1 MRIVVI
7 TGMSGAGK
15 STALKAMEDIG
26 YFCVDNLPFAVL
38 PKFLE
43 LTRSSQQ
50 EVSKIA
56 LMIDVRSKDLKESHF
71 SDLKLRASQGDEV
84 EIVFLEA
91 SDEIILRRF
100 QMTRRRHPWPGN
112 LSVTEAVQQERRLFA
127 PLKKFADL
135 VLDTSDIHVHQLRGL
150 IQERFSK
157 VPGKSLELQVALYSF
172 GYSFGIPPDA
182 DLVIDVRFLPNPFFI
197 EGLKDHTGDSPQ
209 VVEYLLTQEK
219 TLSFLKKFYDLL
231 DYLIPLYKDE
241 GKSYF
246 TIAIGCT
253 GGRHRSVMIANQI
266 GDYLL
271 KKDIPVQMKHRDIS
285 K

>member
-15 STALKAMEDIG
+15 STALKALEDIG
-26 YFCVDNLPFAVL
+26 YFCVDNLPFAIL

-43 LTRSSQQ
+43 LTKSSQQ

-56 LMIDVRSKDLKESHF
+56 LMIDVRSRDLKENHF
-71 SDLKLRASQGDEV
+71 ADLKLRAAQGDEIEV
-84 EIVFLEA
+84 VFLEA
-91 SDEIILRRF
+91 SDEVILRRF
-100 QMTRRRHPWPGN
+100 QTTKRRHPWPGN
-112 LSVTEAVQQERRLFA
+112 LSITEAIREERKLFG

-135 VLDTSDIHVHQLRGL
+135 ALDTSDIHVHQLRGMV
-150 IQERFSK
+150 QERFTK
-157 VPGKSLELQVALYSF
+157 VAEESNELQVALYSF

-197 EGLKDHTGDSPQ
+197 EGLKEHTGESPQ
-209 VVEYLLTQEK
+209 VIEYLLAQDK
-219 TLSFLKKFYDLL
+219 TISFLKKFYDLL
-231 DYLIPLYKDE
+231 DYLIPLYKSE
-241 GKSYF
+241 GKSYL

-253 GGRHRSVMIANQI
+253 GGRHRSVMIANQLS
-266 GDYLL
+266 DYLL
-271 KKDIPVQMKHRDIS
+271 KKSLPLQIRHRDIS

>member
-15 STALKAMEDIG
+15 STALKALEDIG
-26 YFCVDNLPFAVL
+26 YFCVDNLPFAIL

-43 LTRSSQQ
+43 LTKSSQQ

-56 LMIDVRSKDLKESHF
+56 LMIDVRSRDLKENHF
-71 SDLKLRASQGDEV
+71 SDLKSRATQGDEI

-91 SDEIILRRF
+91 SDEVILRRF
-100 QMTRRRHPWPGN
+100 QATRRRHPWPGN
-112 LSVTEAVQQERRLFA
+112 LSITEAIREERKLFG
-127 PLKKFADL
+127 PLKRFADL
-135 VLDTSDIHVHQLRGL
+135 ALDTSDIHVHQLRGM

-157 VPGKSLELQVALYSF
+157 AAEKWDEPCLTLYSF

-197 EGLKDHTGDSPQ
+197 EGLKEHTGESPQ
-209 VVEYLLTQEK
+209 VIEYLLAQDK
-219 TLSFLKKFYDLL
+219 TVSFLKKFYDLL

-241 GKSYF
+241 GKSYL

-266 GDYLL
+266 SDYFS
-271 KKDIPVQMKHRDIS
+271 KKNIPIQVRHRDIS